1 MSVTNTSNDEVLFDN
16 RSVFSN
22 EYDVNMFIWDNK
34 QHNSF
39 RGKLI
44 SHKVYGNLET

>member
-16 RSVFSN
+16 RLVFSN
-22 EYDVNMFIWDNK
+22 EYDVNTFIWCNK

-39 RGKLI
+39 RGKSM
-44 SHKVYGNLET
+44 SHKVYGILET